1 VSRKPQPLKSI
12 GSLLLV
18 GAGKMGGAMLDGWI
32 ARGLAPTRIVVIEP
46 QPGKALQALARRG
59 LKLNPKGKIAA
70 AAAAIVIAVKPQSAP
85 DAVPPLRPYVGKT
98 TLVLS
103 IMAGRTLAF
112 LENALPS
119 GTAIVRAMPNTPASI
134 GRGISVAVGN
144 AKVSARQRK
153 LAGHLLAAIGKVEWA
168 SDETLMDAV
177 TALSGSGP
185 AYVFLLAEAMTK
197 AGTRR
202 KSREL
207 ALQMLFQMEMG
218 KQNPDQVRQ
227 SFWSERQDLDDKV
240 RGFADDLFG
249 IAAER
254 AEEID
259 QLIERNAE
267 HWRMDRMA
275 AVDRNLL
282 RAGVAEFLGFPETPR
297 AVVINEALE
306 IARRFSTPESVHF
319 INGVLDSV
327 ARELGE
333 GKSRAE

>member
-1 VSRKPQPLKSI
+1 MS
-12 GSLLLV
+12 
-18 GAGKMGGAMLDGWI
+18 
-32 ARGLAPTRIVVIEP
+32 
-46 QPGKALQALARRG
+46 
-59 LKLNPKGKIAA
+59 
-70 AAAAIVIAVKPQSAP
+70 
-85 DAVPPLRPYVGKT
+85 
-98 TLVLS
+98 
-103 IMAGRTLAF
+103 
-112 LENALPS
+112 
-119 GTAIVRAMPNTPASI
+119 
-134 GRGISVAVGN
+134 
-144 AKVSARQRK
+144 
-153 LAGHLLAAIGKVEWA
+153 
-168 SDETLMDAV
+168 
-177 TALSGSGP
+177 
-185 AYVFLLAEAMTK
+185 K

-218 KQNPDQVRQ
+218 KQNPDQVRR

-240 RGFADDLFG
+240 RSFADDLFG

-254 AEEID
+254 GAEID

-282 RAGVAEFLGFPETPR
+282 RAGVAEFLGFPETPP

-327 ARELGE
+327 ARELAE
-333 GKSRAE
+333 GKRRAE

>member
-1 VSRKPQPLKSI
+1 
-12 GSLLLV
+12 
-18 GAGKMGGAMLDGWI
+18 
-32 ARGLAPTRIVVIEP
+32 
-46 QPGKALQALARRG
+46 
-59 LKLNPKGKIAA
+59 
-70 AAAAIVIAVKPQSAP
+70 
-85 DAVPPLRPYVGKT
+85 
-98 TLVLS
+98 
-103 IMAGRTLAF
+103 
-112 LENALPS
+112 
-119 GTAIVRAMPNTPASI
+119 
-134 GRGISVAVGN
+134 
-144 AKVSARQRK
+144 
-153 LAGHLLAAIGKVEWA
+153 
-168 SDETLMDAV
+168 
-177 TALSGSGP
+177 
-185 AYVFLLAEAMTK
+185 MTK

-227 SFWSERQDLDDKV
+227 SFWSERRDLDDKV
-240 RGFADDLFG
+240 RGFADGLFG

-254 AEEID
+254 GEEID

-297 AVVINEALE
+297 AVVINEAME

-327 ARELGE
+327 ARELGRQE
-333 GKSRAE
+333 TDKVGSPS